1 MNIQIDGYRYV
12 QEGKTV
18 LKGTGIELE
27 KGDICMIKGTSGGGK
42 STLAKLIAGLARLEG
57 AGCIQ
62 YNGTDLGRL
71 SMTEYHK
78 HVLYVGQDTV
88 LFEGTLRDNIL
99 MEGNAGDGELE
110 EAIEICGLQD
120 FVRRYGLDYG
130 ITLAGENVSGGER
143 QRIGIARMFIRK
155 PDILI
160 LDEVTSALDAD
171 ITNKVVG
178 NLAAYAKK
186 HQMTVIAISHKR
198 DFEAYSSKVL
208 TIG

>member
-1 MNIQIDGYRYV
+1 
-12 QEGKTV
+12 
-18 LKGTGIELE
+18 
-27 KGDICMIKGTSGGGK
+27 
-42 STLAKLIAGLARLEG
+42 
-57 AGCIQ
+57 
-62 YNGTDLGRL
+62 
-71 SMTEYHK
+71 MTEYHK

-130 ITLAGENVSGGER
+130 ISLAGENVSGGER